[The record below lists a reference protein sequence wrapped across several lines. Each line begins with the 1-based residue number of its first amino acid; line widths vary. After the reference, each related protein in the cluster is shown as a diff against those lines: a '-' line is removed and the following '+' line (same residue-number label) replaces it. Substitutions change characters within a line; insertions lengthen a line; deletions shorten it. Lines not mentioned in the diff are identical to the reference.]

1 LACASRSRGIG
12 TRTSRKM
19 VRRGGGGLAPIS
31 IRSAR
36 NFRKLFVTSRA
47 RRTIWLTRLR
57 HLNSKQCHLSHQA
70 AIYLRA
76 SIRFATAQSPNSDR
90 GSSGTQAR
98 SISAPSSI
106 FSVPTLE
113 ASAQRG
119 VHRNGTPAT
128 DSKRQSNRQ
137 DHSNEYINAS
147 VAKWR
152 RTTAT
157 SAPRHVAEME
167 RG

>member
-1 LACASRSRGIG
+1 ADSPDQTGRQSARQEFRRRQRRARCAASERATLDGARSHRAARQQRDLACASRSRGIG

-76 SIRFATAQSPNSDR
+76 SIRFAAAQSPNSDR

-106 FSVPTLE
+106 FSV
-113 ASAQRG
+113 
-119 VHRNGTPAT
+119 
-128 DSKRQSNRQ
+128 
-137 DHSNEYINAS
+137 
-147 VAKWR
+147 
-152 RTTAT
+152 
-157 SAPRHVAEME
+157 
-167 RG
+167 